1 MKRIIIAIFC
11 ICGILAAQQAN
22 ELKLGSGVANDNAPK
37 KAGDSRIDF
46 VARGQDS
53 DYGYR
58 GYTLPIGG
66 TFLPWAIP
74 NEESY
79 VNGLR
84 LNFGW
89 GSYKETNGL
98 DLGLFSAGDKHA
110 VLGINVFGHYSTEY
124 ACGWEIG
131 LVNVSNGTMAGLQTG
146 LVNYA
151 DTLYGVQIGLIN
163 IARTQWSIPII
174 NICW

>member
-1 MKRIIIAIFC
+1 MDYKEMER
-11 ICGILAAQQAN
+11 
-22 ELKLGSGVANDNAPK
+22 ELSRRLKKSRYEHSLGVADTAAYLARRFGEDEVQARL
-37 KAGDSRIDF
+37 AGLLHDC
-46 VARGQDS
+46 AR
-53 DYGYR
+53 
-58 GYTLPIGG
+58 
-66 TFLPWAIP
+66 AIP